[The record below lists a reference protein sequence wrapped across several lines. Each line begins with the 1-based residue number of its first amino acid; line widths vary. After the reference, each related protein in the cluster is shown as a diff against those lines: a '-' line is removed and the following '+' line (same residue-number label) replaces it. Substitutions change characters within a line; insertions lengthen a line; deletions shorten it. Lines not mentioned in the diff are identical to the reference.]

1 MKTRINRQPKLILFN
16 LETLRQRNFAAKK
29 WNIVQ
34 LMFVDCLPFQ
44 KEQNHLWSVWEK
56 RLDITYDFEKKRCDM
71 EIATSVTLWQYRKCM
86 LGQIVRERGKK

>member
-34 LMFVDCLPFQ
+34 LMFIDYLAFQ

-56 RLDITYDFEKKRCDM
+56 RLDIKYDFGRKRCDIK
-71 EIATSVTLWQYRKCM
+71 IATSVT
-86 LGQIVRERGKK
+86 V